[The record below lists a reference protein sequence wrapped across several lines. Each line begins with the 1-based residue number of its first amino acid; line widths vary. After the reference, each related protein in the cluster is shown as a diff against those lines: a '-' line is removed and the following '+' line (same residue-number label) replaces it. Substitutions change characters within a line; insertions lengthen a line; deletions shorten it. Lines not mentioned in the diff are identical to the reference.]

1 MDCSLERQP
10 GWPGRLS
17 NSQELDE
24 FERVDSAGRSSLG
37 GNSGPHPI
45 KRNRLREAGSVVS
58 DRSDASPVRDFGDA
72 GIEERI
78 VGEQQDDHF
87 QERHTESRQDRDG
100 EQSTSDASATSVAF
114 GGASAELAPLRG
126 CSVSLAC
133 VSAPVA
139 AVEPASVRRSSRRG
153 NARGDSEPLL
163 WVSDQELVQQIL
175 AGSREHFDLLYET
188 YFPRVY
194 RFALKRLSDPGE
206 AEDVAQEVFMT
217 LMTALG
223 SFKGESTLL
232 VWIFGVTRNKVNRRF
247 RRPRPRLE
255 PLEEGGALD
264 VEAGAPLADDAVDA
278 RRMLG
283 RCEAV
288 IENELTPL
296 QRRIFH
302 LKHLRRQPIRAIA
315 LALGKSEDAVKANL
329 YRMRRAIADG
339 TPGLEGL
346 LQG

>member
-1 MDCSLERQP
+1 MGEQQHDH
-10 GWPGRLS
+10 
-17 NSQELDE
+17 
-24 FERVDSAGRSSLG
+24 FENRISEEASGSDDRS
-37 GNSGPHPI
+37 
-45 KRNRLREAGSVVS
+45 S
-58 DRSDASPVRDFGDA
+58 DRSS
-72 GIEERI
+72 E
-78 VGEQQDDHF
+78 GES
-87 QERHTESRQDRDG
+87 EG
-100 EQSTSDASATSVAF
+100 EQSARSV
-114 GGASAELAPLRG
+114 LA
-126 CSVSLAC
+126 
-133 VSAPVA
+133 
-139 AVEPASVRRSSRRG
+139 RRSVQSAATTQVRTRRP
-153 NARGDSEPLL
+153 AHRVDDEPV
-163 WVSDQELVQQIL
+163 WVSDQELVHQIL

-194 RFALKRLSDPGE
+194 RFALKRLGDPGE

-217 LMTALG
+217 LMTALA

-264 VEAGAPLADDAVDA
+264 IESGGPMADEAVDA

-283 RCEAV
+283 RCESV
-288 IENELTPL
+288 IENDLTPL

-329 YRMRRAIADG
+329 YRMRRAISDG

-346 LQG
+346 LQN